1 MVVTV
6 TLNPSFDKSILIN
19 NFKLDSVNKIS
30 DTRID
35 PGGKGVNV
43 SKVLNVLGCENI
55 ATGISGLYEYD
66 TYSAMLDF
74 IGIKSDFV
82 IENGSIRTNIKIND
96 PLSGTT
102 TDINEAGMSHSE
114 KTLTKLKN
122 KLLSYNSDT
131 VFVIS
136 GSIGPK
142 TDPKFIGELISELGK
157 RVIVDTSGAALN
169 EAVKAKP
176 YIIKPNLNEFS
187 ELMGKSFENIF
198 DIIKSA
204 KELVS
209 KGIYGVMVT
218 MGDGG
223 LLYVTKNGTYLST
236 GIKVDT
242 RCTVGAGDAVT
253 AGIAYIVENNM
264 SDSELISLA
273 VALGTA
279 AVTTDGSQAPRLS
292 DIEYYMDMVEVIE
305 L

>member
-1 MVVTV
+1 MIVTV
-6 TLNPSFDKSILIN
+6 TLNPSFDKSIFIN
-19 NFKLDSVNKIS
+19 DFKLDSVNKIS
-30 DTRID
+30 GTRID
-35 PGGKGVNV
+35 PGGKGINV

-55 ATGISGLYEYD
+55 ATGIAGLYEYD
-66 TYSAMLDF
+66 TYEAMLDF
-74 IGIKSDFV
+74 IGINSDFV
-82 IENGSIRTNIKIND
+82 IEKGSIRTNIKIND
-96 PLSGTT
+96 PISGTT

-114 KTLTKLKN
+114 KALTQLKN
-122 KLLSYNSDT
+122 KLLSYDDDT

-136 GSIGPK
+136 GSIGSK
-142 TDPKFIGELISELGK
+142 TDPKFIGELISQLGN
-157 RVIVDTSGAALN
+157 RVIVDTSGAALK

-176 YIIKPNLNEFS
+176 YIIKPNINELS
-187 ELMGKSFENIF
+187 ELMGKRFSGGF

-209 KGIYGVMVT
+209 TGIHGVMVT
-218 MGDGG
+218 MGGDG
-223 LLYVTKNGTYLST
+223 LLYVTENGTYLST
-236 GIKVDT
+236 GMKVDV

-253 AGIAYIVENNM
+253 AGIAYSVENNM
-264 SDSELISLA
+264 CDKELVPLA